1 MTADHG
7 GTAELSR
14 AAVQIWD
21 SHYGP
26 ATRAFD
32 CFRDAVC
39 SAFMP
44 WTPEFSGAD
53 FEGRVESLALH
64 NGTVGRVSTSAIVAR
79 KSRTDIARSPIESV
93 CLNYVYSG
101 EIHAETGDWDGVARP
116 GDLVL
121 HHSHLP
127 VTLSE
132 RPGGRCDNLALV
144 IPLSRIRKTTALERA
159 LAHTVIPAD
168 RLAPPLRA
176 CFDMMARGVSRSSPE
191 EIAALLDACA
201 LLLPLSLGQDDE
213 TRRDRRGEGEGL
225 AGDVKRFVEQNICD
239 PGLSPRRTA
248 EHFGISTRYVHKLF
262 AASGTTFSRYVA
274 TERLERVRSDIV
286 ATYGPRTPISEHA
299 FRWGFADLSTFNRA
313 FRRRF
318 GCSPRDCRP

>member
-1 MTADHG
+1 MSADHG
-7 GTAELSR
+7 GTAGPAR
-14 AAVQIWD
+14 AAAQIWD

-44 WTPEFSGAD
+44 WTPEFSGVD
-53 FEGRVESLALH
+53 FEGRVESLALG

-79 KSRTDIARSPIESV
+79 KSRADIARSPIESV

-144 IPLSRIRKTTALERA
+144 IPLSRFRKTAALERA
-159 LAHTVIPAD
+159 LAHEVIPAD
-168 RLAPPLRA
+168 RLAPPLRS
-176 CFDMMARGVSRSSPE
+176 CLDMMARGVSRSSPE
-191 EIAALLDACA
+191 EIGALLEACA
-201 LLLPLSLGQDDE
+201 LLLPLSLGQDAA
-213 TRRDRRGEGEGL
+213 RRDHPGGGQGL
-225 AGDVKRFVEQNICD
+225 AREVMRFVEQNVCD
-239 PGLSPRRTA
+239 PGLSPRRAA
-248 EHFGISTRYVHKLF
+248 ERFGISTRYVHKLF
-262 AASGTTFSRYVA
+262 ATSGTTFGRYVA
-274 TERLERVRSDIV
+274 AERLERVRLDIM
-286 ATYGPRTPISEHA
+286 AACGPRTPISEHA